1 LDDELKNNYKKMVHV
16 KNVSSLEIIA
26 HVILS
31 IFNKISKIGLVE
43 RPNSSAMLVG
53 SRGKD
58 FGALFGFDNFLVLIN
73 MLLIYAVWNWEIVIV
88 SF

>member
-1 LDDELKNNYKKMVHV
+1 MVHV
-16 KNVSSLEIIA
+16 KNVSSLEIIGIGA

-31 IFNKISKIGLVE
+31 IFNKFSKIGLVE